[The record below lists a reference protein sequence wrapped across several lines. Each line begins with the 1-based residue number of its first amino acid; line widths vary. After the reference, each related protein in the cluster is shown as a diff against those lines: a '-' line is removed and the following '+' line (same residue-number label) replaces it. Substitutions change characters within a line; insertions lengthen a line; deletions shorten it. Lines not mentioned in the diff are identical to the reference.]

1 MSENKLEIACFNLQS
16 ALHAQAGGADRI
28 ELCIDQPLG
37 GITPDID
44 LITQVRK
51 EIAIDMNVMIRCRGG
66 NFIYS
71 NDEFEKMKMDII
83 RFKNLGINGF
93 VFGLLTEEN
102 EIDIERNKILIQLAS
117 SLKCTFHKA
126 FDEVNDP
133 NSSLEKIIDC
143 GFDTLLTS
151 GKNEN
156 ALAGSSLIFELNKQ
170 ANNRITIMPG
180 GGVRS
185 SNILELKMNTQ
196 ANYFH
201 SSALIDSSEIAS
213 INEVKLLKKLI
224 STNE

>member
-44 LITQVRK
+44 LIIQVRK
-51 EIAIDMNVMIRCRGG
+51 EISIDMNVMIRCRGG

-102 EIDIERNKILIQLAS
+102 EIDIERNKILVQLS
-117 SLKCTFHKA
+117 SPLKCTFHKA

-156 ALAGSSLIFELNKQ
+156 ALAGSLLISELNKQ
-170 ANNRITIMPG
+170 ANYRITIMPG

-196 ANYFH
+196 ANWFH